1 VNSDE
6 ALGYTEGTPGSGRA
20 FFAGMLGDADFD
32 EGEFTYHDCDRSPA
46 VLRQFVDAGMALRD
60 ALNRREVRVLTAS
73 DLFQLSAMHAPWAVY
88 LEADGHPADRR
99 PITDIYLW
107 ECALHSLVIRRE
119 RETWAIEVA
128 PSIGHLQS
136 SDSSQA
142 PTAQELS
149 EPTSD
154 DEHQRSE
161 DGGIDT
167 GSSIE
172 EDRDERIDKDIQ
184 DLRDSIAALRKAMVD
199 FDHDS
204 ASIRTALKEFVSA
217 ISSVTRDREHIA
229 KCAIKVVAGAE
240 SLLQENQA
248 LREHA
253 EAATRQWEDTRA
265 ILQMLALGRARADG
279 TH

>member
-1 VNSDE
+1 
-6 ALGYTEGTPGSGRA
+6 
-20 FFAGMLGDADFD
+20 
-32 EGEFTYHDCDRSPA
+32 
-46 VLRQFVDAGMALRD
+46 
-60 ALNRREVRVLTAS
+60 
-73 DLFQLSAMHAPWAVY
+73 
-88 LEADGHPADRR
+88 
-99 PITDIYLW
+99 
-107 ECALHSLVIRRE
+107 
-119 RETWAIEVA
+119 
-128 PSIGHLQS
+128 
-136 SDSSQA
+136 
-142 PTAQELS
+142 
-149 EPTSD
+149 
-154 DEHQRSE
+154 
-161 DGGIDT
+161 
-167 GSSIE
+167 
-172 EDRDERIDKDIQ
+172 
-184 DLRDSIAALRKAMVD
+184 MVD